1 MTLHLIQGIILAT
14 ASSGVTPNGLI
25 WMLIVARGI
34 TGVGVGGEYPC
45 SSVTAGEAAEESGR
59 SRGLWLI
66 LSGNFI
72 IEYASDKFRYYKQT
86 G

>member
-1 MTLHLIQGIILAT
+1 
-14 ASSGVTPNGLI
+14 
-25 WMLIVARGI
+25 MLIVARGI

-66 LSGNFI
+66 ISGNFI
-72 IEYASDKFRYYKQT
+72 IEYDSNPFNITNRK
-86 G
+86 